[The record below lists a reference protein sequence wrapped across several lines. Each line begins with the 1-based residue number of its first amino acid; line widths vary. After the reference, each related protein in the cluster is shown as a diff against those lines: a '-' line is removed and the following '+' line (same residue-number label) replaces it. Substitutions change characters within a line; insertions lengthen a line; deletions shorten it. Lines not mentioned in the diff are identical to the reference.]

1 MTVVDRFDILST
13 FDFGPLLST
22 RFIDFAVA
30 KFLHEEDPTIRC
42 AAALCCC
49 NALSRVVGRA
59 DAASLSLRN
68 HILERCLV
76 LGATDLDVD
85 LRTRHAPPRSWPVV
99 IMVTMMVV
107 APPGG
112 RSEGAERDG

>member
-1 MTVVDRFDILST
+1 MTVADRFDILST

-76 LGATDLDVD
+76 LGATDLNVD
-85 LRTRHAPPRSWPVV
+85 LRTRHAPALLR
-99 IMVTMMVV
+99 
-107 APPGG
+107 
-112 RSEGAERDG
+112 RDVSR

>member
-1 MTVVDRFDILST
+1 MAQPPTRLSGAPPSQGPCLGRSRLHQ
-13 FDFGPLLST
+13 GPLLST

-85 LRTRHAPPRSWPVV
+85 LRTRHAPPD
-99 IMVTMMVV
+99 
-107 APPGG
+107 PGP
-112 RSEGAERDG
+112 